1 MITKEITFCG
11 KQITLGYCFA
21 TEIAYKDL
29 AGEEMLDYAEYAVE
43 CLQSKRDI
51 DNKRTILAIIACMM
65 AYYQDEELPLKDSD
79 IIKEATPIDKA
90 LAILTILELRAKFY
104 EIPKGEPKDKEPKG
118 GKKRKN
124 A

>member
-1 MITKEITFCG
+1 MA
-11 KQITLGYCFA
+11 YCFA
-21 TEIAYKDL
+21 TEIAYKEL
-29 AGEEMLDYAEYAVE
+29 SGEEMLDYAEYAVE

-65 AYYQDEELPLKDSD
+65 AYYPDEELPLKDSD

-90 LAILTILELRAKFY
+90 LAILTMLEMRAKFY
-104 EIPKGEPKDKEPKG
+104 EIPKGEPKDKEPKR